1 MDCQKIVNGM
11 IKDGKKTSTMTNLKS
26 CLNAVFECAVDED
39 VILKNPARN
48 LQIPQTGA
56 KKRTAI
62 ESDQI
67 KAVYGLC
74 KDKSPVFLCLSR
86 IYFLI

>member
-1 MDCQKIVNGM
+1 M

-67 KAVYGLC
+67 KLFMDYV
-74 KDKSPVFLCLSR
+74 KTSPPVFLCLSR

>member
-1 MDCQKIVNGM
+1 M

-56 KKRTAI
+56 
-62 ESDQI
+62 
-67 KAVYGLC
+67 
-74 KDKSPVFLCLSR
+74 
-86 IYFLI
+86 